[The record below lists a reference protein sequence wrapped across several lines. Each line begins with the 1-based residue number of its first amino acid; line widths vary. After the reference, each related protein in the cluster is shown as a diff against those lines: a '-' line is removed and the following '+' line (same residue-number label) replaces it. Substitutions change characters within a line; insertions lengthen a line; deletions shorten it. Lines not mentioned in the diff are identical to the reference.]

1 MKIALAAI
9 IIAQSSVY
17 RFPQI
22 APRSPLPD
30 IAILV
35 LPSPRPRSW
44 FSYAAM
50 LRVYKHYD
58 LQYEGGA
65 APRSSFSRCHT
76 TSCYVM

>member
-1 MKIALAAI
+1 MFP
-9 IIAQSSVY
+9 SS
-17 RFPQI
+17 P
-22 APRSPLPD
+22 

-65 APRSSFSRCHT
+65 APRSSFSRFHT
-76 TSCYVM
+76 TS